1 MFEISSP
8 VALVNMM
15 DKQARVAILIV
26 NWNGKALLTECL
38 DSVFSQTY
46 DNFHVVLVDNGSVD
60 GSVDLVSRNYP
71 QVKIIALTE
80 NHGFAGGNNQGLPY
94 CTGEFLALVNND
106 VVLAPDWLDKM
117 ILPMGADPAVGL
129 CSSKIYIKGT
139 LRLDTIGDQFTTAF
153 TGSKLGENE
162 LGVDYERNFH
172 VDGVCA
178 AAALYRLSMIEKIG
192 FFDEDLFL
200 NYEDTDLNLR
210 AKMQGWRCVYVPG
223 AWCQHAVNSTIGTMS
238 ATSVFYFSRN
248 SLLVLVKNIPWR
260 LIFRRFPQRLYFEIV
275 ALVYYGVWHRQMI
288 AYIRGKW
295 AALRMLPRMLKKRK
309 DTIVSICLTDCE
321 ILGSQYPITRHVIT
335 QVKKLFRPFPL

>member
-1 MFEISSP
+1 
-8 VALVNMM
+8 M
-15 DKQARVAILIV
+15 DKQARVTILIV

-60 GSVDLVSRNYP
+60 GSVDLVSCNYP
-71 QVKIIALTE
+71 QVKIISLTE

-106 VVLAPDWLDKM
+106 VVLSPDWLDKI
-117 ILPMGADPAVGL
+117 ILPMDADPAVGL
-129 CSSKIYIKGT
+129 CSSKIFIKGT
-139 LRLDTIGDQFTTAF
+139 LRLDAIGDQFTTAF

-162 LGVDYERNFH
+162 LGSDYDRDFH
-172 VDGVCA
+172 VDGACA

-223 AWCQHAVNSTIGTMS
+223 ACCQHAVNSTIGTMS
-238 ATSVFYFSRN
+238 SISVFYFSRN
-248 SLLVLVKNIPWR
+248 GILVLVKNIPWR
-260 LIFRRFPQRLYFEIV
+260 LIFRCFPQRLYFELV
-275 ALVYYGVWHRQMI
+275 ALVYYGIWHRQMI
-288 AYIRGKW
+288 AYLRGKW
-295 AALRMLPRMLKKRK
+295 AALLMLPRMLKKRK
-309 DTIVSICLTDCE
+309 GTIGSICLTDSE
-321 ILGSQYPITRHVIT
+321 ILESQYPITRHVFT
-335 QVKKLFRPFPL
+335 QAKKLFRAFRVSKVFWG